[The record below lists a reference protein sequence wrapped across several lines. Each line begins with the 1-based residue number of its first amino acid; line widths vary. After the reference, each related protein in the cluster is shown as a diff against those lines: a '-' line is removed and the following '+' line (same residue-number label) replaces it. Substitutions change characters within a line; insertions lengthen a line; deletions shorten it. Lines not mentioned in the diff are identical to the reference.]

1 MVTKILTIFLFYS
14 FLFTTCV
21 EDNDNN
27 LISEIRYGTSFGM
40 CGGYCKHD
48 LMMSQNSSTYRC
60 SGWTEDV
67 APITKTEKTDGQ
79 LWNSINND
87 LNLDAFFDLP
97 EVIGCPDCADGG
109 AEWLE
114 IVLSTG
120 ETHKVTFEYFN
131 EPASLKLEIELL
143 REKLSENNCN

>member
-1 MVTKILTIFLFYS
+1 MAIKILSIFLFFS
-14 FLFTTCV
+14 FLFTTCI

-40 CGGYCKHD
+40 CVGHCKNE
-48 LMMSQNSSTYRC
+48 LTMTQKTSTYRC

-67 APITKTEKTDGQ
+67 TPVTKTEGTNSQIWD
-79 LWNSINND
+79 SINSGF
-87 LNLDAFFDLP
+87 NLDTFLDLP

-114 IVLSTG
+114 VVLSNG

-131 EPASLKLEIELL
+131 EPEFLKEKIEIL